1 MNDIHKTRASHT
13 DLKPRF
19 VLVVHSCTLYITCRC
34 SVFLKFVNEGIVNI
48 QVLCSI
54 PLAWTWRYC
63 QWYWQ
68 CLHIQTKG
76 ALITCINHCH
86 LLVLTLLC
94 LVDLWKLDE
103 SISSFKGVWCI
114 YFYFISYRNTCMQ
127 TLKILIIRH
136 ALRRLI
142 SKSVRSGPALFAYV
156 HFYRTLCRSGLSNVP
171 EIFQFHD
178 CNVTLYTAKIPLLLL
193 CSTKRSSVQRSCQ
206 RGQELLTWVQAFIY
220 FLFFS
225 LNNTIKCL

>member
-1 MNDIHKTRASHT
+1 M
-13 DLKPRF
+13 
-19 VLVVHSCTLYITCRC
+19 YITCRC
-34 SVFLKFVNEGIVNI
+34 SVFLKLVNEGIVKF

-103 SISSFKGVWCI
+103 SISNFKGVWCI
-114 YFYFISYRNTCMQ
+114 YFYFISYRNACMQ
-127 TLKILIIRH
+127 TLKILIVRR

-142 SKSVRSGPALFAYV
+142 SKSVRSGPALFAYID
-156 HFYRTLCRSGLSNVP
+156 FYRTLCPSGLSNVP
-171 EIFQFHD
+171 EILQFHD
-178 CNVTLYTAKIPLLLL
+178 CNVTLYTAKNTLLLL
-193 CSTKRSSVQRSCQ
+193 CSTKRSSIQRSCQ
-206 RGQELLTWVQAFIY
+206 RGQQSLIWVQAFIY
-220 FLFFS
+220 FLFFFFFFFFF
-225 LNNTIKCL
+225 